1 MLLTMKAWGRRSQ
14 RYAVFTAPPEHTTS
28 PQARRATLPPTKI
41 AKTKAMAIHTA
52 KIVDMV
58 LREAQRGSQGTA
70 SELPV
75 RTHTRK
81 CQSRQERSQ
90 QTEFWLGYQRQQP
103 VRQNQVRRAVGY
115 VFADRK
121 GSGKKKKENH
131 MISLIF
137 LGPIFF
143 FSSHFHI
150 FHFFFHDP
158 LRFIFHIFCSHVL
171 E

>member
-1 MLLTMKAWGRRSQ
+1 MTGM
-14 RYAVFTAPPEHTTS
+14 
-28 PQARRATLPPTKI
+28 TLPPTKI

-52 KIVDMV
+52 KIVDRV

-70 SELPV
+70 SELLV

-81 CQSRQERSQ
+81 CQSQQGRSP

-103 VRQNQVRRAVGY
+103 VRQNQARRAVGY

-121 GSGKKKKENH
+121 GSGKKKKRESYD
-131 MISLIF
+131 ISNSFRAKKI
-137 LGPIFF
+137 
-143 FSSHFHI
+143 FSSHIHI

-158 LRFIFHIFCSHVL
+158 LQFIFRIFCSHVL